1 MGIYKNFKSA
11 IRNLGKHGQ
20 HNSVKIVCLGVG
32 LAVGAVQIAKVYF
45 EQSYDTFFPKS
56 DRTYIINETLIKNG
70 EFREFPQ
77 TSGAIAPGV
86 KRYAPQ
92 VEAATR
98 FTDESE
104 KCACETQDKKK
115 ISANIAL
122 ADSCFFDVL
131 SRPILQ
137 GNPKEVLSRPNY
149 CMINRSTAKA
159 IGGDVVG
166 CKLILKDLGGI
177 EVIIGGVYEDIPDN
191 SYLKPLNI
199 LVSISTI
206 GQLSGDGTQNWIGN
220 DRYKSFIRLAPGCSI
235 HDIRSQVAKM
245 RQENLPLDELKKAGT
260 NLNYS
265 FTPLTK
271 IHTSDPTVKKMSWIL
286 SLLAFVLIFSAA
298 MNYLLIVIG
307 NMVGRAKEMAVRKCY
322 GAEGRDIH
330 GIVFMEAFVHLILSI
345 LLAALLI
352 FVCKGTIEQL
362 LDAPITA
369 LLFNK
374 GSWILAAVCLLILVI
389 GGLIPGWL
397 YSSIPVATAFRGY
410 TETRRRWKLF
420 LLSIQFIAAGFLV
433 SLLFIINK
441 QYNLMINDNPGYA
454 YENLATMNLEGT
466 TREQRA
472 KSVSELQKMASVE
485 SVTSSDCILTTSQ
498 SGNNISL
505 PGEDKEYMNVA
516 DLYSVSD
523 NYLATMG
530 IKIIQGQ
537 NFTEQTDS
545 SREVMVSRSFVD
557 KMKLLAHWDNNIIG
571 KRVLITEHSQNA
583 QQSFIICGVYD
594 NVRIGSI
601 SSQDSRPS
609 VMFYTKNTCHNILIK
624 FHHLTGDNLKD
635 ATQKMQHLYPD
646 KDIVISSYH
655 TLITDLYSD
664 ARRFRDAVMIGGMI
678 TLLIALMGLIGYTN
692 DEINRCHKEIAIR
705 KVNGAEVK
713 NILALFVK
721 DILRVA
727 IPSLIVGSIGA
738 LIVARKWQEQFSEKA
753 SLGWFIFVGCG
764 LAVLIIILAVVNI
777 NCYKV
782 ANSNPVNYLKG
793 E

>member
-1 MGIYKNFKSA
+1 MSIYKNFKSA

-32 LAVGAVQIAKVYF
+32 LAVGAVLIAKVYF

-56 DRTYIINETLIKNG
+56 DRTYIINETTIKDG
-70 EFREFPQ
+70 EFSEFTQ
-77 TSGAIAPGV
+77 TSGAVAPGV

-92 VEAATR
+92 VEAVTR
-98 FTDESE
+98 YVYKGVNS
-104 KCACETQDKKK
+104 ACQTEDKKK
-115 ISANIAL
+115 ISSNIAL
-122 ADSCFFDVL
+122 ADSCFFDVF

-137 GNPKEVLSRPNY
+137 GNAKDVLSRPDY
-149 CMINRSTAKA
+149 CMINRSTAEA
-159 IGGDVVG
+159 IGGDVIG
-166 CKLILKDLGGI
+166 RKLILKDLGGI

-191 SYLKPLNI
+191 SYLKPLNV
-199 LVSISTI
+199 LVSLPTI
-206 GQLSGDGTQNWIGN
+206 GKFGYDGTQNWIGN
-220 DRYKSFIRLAPGCSI
+220 DCYKSFIRLAPGCSI

-245 RQENLPLDELKKAGT
+245 HQENLPLDEMKKADV

-362 LDAPITA
+362 LDAPITT

-374 GSWILAAVCLLILVI
+374 GSWILAAVCLFILVI
-389 GGLIPGWL
+389 GGIIPGWL

-410 TETRRRWKLF
+410 TETRRRWKLL

-441 QYNLMINDNPGYA
+441 QYNLMINDNPGYV
-454 YENLATMNLEGT
+454 YENIATMNLDGIPKD
-466 TREQRA
+466 QQS
-472 KSVSELQKMASVE
+472 KSISELQKIASVE
-485 SVTSSDCILTTSQ
+485 SVTSADCMLTSGQ
-498 SGNNISL
+498 SGNNVSL

-545 SREVMVSRSFVD
+545 SREVMVARSFAD
-557 KMKLLAHWDNNIIG
+557 KMKLLAHWDNAVG
-571 KRVLITEHSQNA
+571 KRIIISEHSQHSKY
-583 QQSFIICGVYD
+583 SFIICGVYD
-594 NVRIGSI
+594 DVRIGSI
-601 SSQDSRPS
+601 SSQDGRPS
-609 VMFYTKNTCHNILIK
+609 IMFYTKRACPNILIK
-624 FHHLTGDNLKD
+624 FHHLTGDDLKE
-635 ATQKMQHLYPD
+635 ATQKMQRLYPD
-646 KDIVISSYH
+646 KDIVISSYR